1 MFDQIQSV
9 LLPFFLD
16 GSERYEVR
24 IAAFIVAM
32 ETKPVLSVL
41 QMIAESLVRERN
53 LEVGS
58 YVYTYLRD
66 ISVATDP
73 CLKTM

>member
-1 MFDQIQSV
+1 M
-9 LLPFFLD
+9 LLPFFLN
-16 GSERYEVR
+16 GNERYDVR
-24 IAAFIVAM
+24 IVAFSVTM
-32 ETKPVLSVL
+32 DTKPTLSVL

-53 LEVGS
+53 IEVGT